1 MQYQASVGQKPP
13 GAFSWSRNLAQS
25 REAISSRTAAL
36 DWPQEREQAAAWANV
51 RARSGCVK
59 QLPVARLTIKHD
71 RIVERRKSDI
81 AEATDG
87 SDGQSHERLAHPC

>member
-1 MQYQASVGQKPP
+1 MVS
-13 GAFSWSRNLAQS
+13 LAQS

-36 DWPQEREQAAAWANV
+36 EVPQESEQAAAWANV
-51 RARSGCVK
+51 RARSGCAK
-59 QLPVARLTIKHD
+59 QLPAARLKIKHD

-87 SDGQSHERLAHPC
+87 SDGQSLERLAHPSTDEGMG